1 MWNLAICTLSR
12 PSSPGSRFLV
22 TTMDVQAEFHYCVGA
37 QFIGQSFSTI
47 AMVSALGAGSRRLSI
62 RYGTDSIS

>member
-1 MWNLAICTLSR
+1 MYTESTFFARKSLSGHDNGC
-12 PSSPGSRFLV
+12 P
-22 TTMDVQAEFHYCVGA
+22 EFHYCVGSLVFHPK
-37 QFIGQSFSTI
+37 FIGQSFSTI